1 MSLQSKIE
9 KYSGPG
15 ATPKI
20 YKQRTNFLFL
30 TDGSMVYDYDK
41 FNDCDEAIADAV
53 VNGGEDLDEMI
64 SLVYVKSFPN
74 LRDRLIKEIEELKK
88 LQRK

>member
-9 KYSGPG
+9 KYSKPG

-41 FNDCDEAIADAV
+41 FNDCDEAIVDAV
-53 VNGGEDLDEMI
+53 VNGGEDLDDMI
-64 SLVYVKSFPN
+64 SLVYVQTVPN
-74 LRDRLIKEIEELKK
+74 LRDMLLSEINAMKESK
-88 LQRK
+88 